1 MRFEF
6 CGNIDCPEWVLSE
19 VAILNK
25 MSAIKLKLML
35 AQFAKKLSGQ
45 EYDQDK
51 LTKLCRDQ
59 KFDQEETRVCLALVE
74 YLLV

>member
-35 AQFAKKLSGQ
+35 AQFAKFK
-45 EYDQDK
+45 EYHLNPELIFNFIPNIHKNPSILELNLDS
-51 LTKLCRDQ
+51 R
-59 KFDQEETRVCLALVE
+59 
-74 YLLV
+74 